1 MTYTRKHFRDIA
13 SVISLLV
20 DKMPEEEFVKVVNT
34 FSEFFKK
41 DNKNFRKEQFAAAC
55 VPPLGG

>member
-1 MTYTRKHFRDIA
+1 MTYTRKHFRDIS

-20 DKMPEEEFVKVVNT
+20 DKMPEEEFIKVVNT

-41 DNKNFRKEQFAAAC
+41 DNKNFRTEQFAKAC